1 MHWNL
6 NSVLEYNQ
14 VQGLDYYVL
23 IMHWSNLLYL
33 LQIPDKSMNGNGRRA
48 SNELQVDVDDDYV
61 SNYSNIQVVSTYIF
75 LVL

>member
-61 SNYSNIQVVSTYIF
+61 SNYSNIQLVSTYIF